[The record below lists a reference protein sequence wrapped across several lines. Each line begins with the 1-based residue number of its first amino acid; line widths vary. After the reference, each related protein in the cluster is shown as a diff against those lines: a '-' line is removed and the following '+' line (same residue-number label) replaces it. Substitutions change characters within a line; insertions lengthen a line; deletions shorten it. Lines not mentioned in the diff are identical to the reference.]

1 MSQLNH
7 LLAKRQPGSI
17 FKPFVC
23 AAALDTGIQGGSRV
37 LTASTQVV
45 DEPTTFGCDNKS
57 WSPDNFAHDFRGT
70 VTLRDALAHSLNVAT
85 VKVAET
91 VGYGAVVVAESGSRR
106 DADFPCPISVTG
118 VSREISVVGNQCP
131 QSRPDRPARRPNLAH
146 ARIQRPC
153 FGIEKA
159 KVPHSIRGC
168 LDHLVVEVAVPG
180 PAMFMRRGQ
189 RDRPPAAVKCLGYA
203 LQSSSF

>member
-17 FKPFVC
+17 FKPFVY

-45 DEPTTFGCDNKS
+45 DEPTTFWFDNKS
-57 WSPDNFAHDFRGT
+57 WSPDNFAHEFKGT
-70 VTLRDALAHSLNVAT
+70 VTLREALAHSLNVAT

-106 DADFPCPISVTG
+106 DADLAVPISVKG
-118 VSREISVVGNQCP
+118 VHQ
-131 QSRPDRPARRPNLAH
+131 D
-146 ARIQRPC
+146 
-153 FGIEKA
+153 
-159 KVPHSIRGC
+159 
-168 LDHLVVEVAVPG
+168 
-180 PAMFMRRGQ
+180 
-189 RDRPPAAVKCLGYA
+189 
-203 LQSSSF
+203 